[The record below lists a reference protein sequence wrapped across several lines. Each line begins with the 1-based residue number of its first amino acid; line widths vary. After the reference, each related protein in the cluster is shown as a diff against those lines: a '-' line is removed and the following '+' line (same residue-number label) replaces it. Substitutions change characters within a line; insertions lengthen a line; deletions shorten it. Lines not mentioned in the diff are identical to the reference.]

1 MLSVTVT
8 DPAIGETSKIEV
20 GEDTPLMY
28 ALRDAGLPV
37 EGTCGGYASCGT
49 CHVYVAAEWVEKLG
63 PREDVEAEMLDLLDT
78 YDPKRSRLSCQI
90 VMKPEWDGLA
100 VELAPQS

>member
-8 DPAIGETSKIEV
+8 EPEKGETSKVEV

-37 EGTCGGYASCGT
+37 EGTCGGYASCGS
-49 CHVYVAAEWVEKLG
+49 CHVFVAPEWVDRLS
-63 PREDVEAEMLDLLDT
+63 PPEDVETEMLSLLDN

-100 VELAPQS
+100 VEIAPQT